1 MGTSIK
7 RQRIARLICLVAILS
22 VGRVQALDKFLQM
35 PWWLYESDHFSVVT
49 NIPDRGD
56 QLIQQLELFRAVVLK
71 FTGLKATADRL
82 PTRAVI
88 FAKRAEFARITDRA
102 NALGYTS
109 TTLRNNRMV
118 ASGGSLNSGQRHI
131 MFHEYVHYLLRSATD
146 ENHPSWYDEGL
157 ADMLSTVMQRR
168 GQMVVGTAPPS
179 HLRFINSNSRQV
191 PAGRIVNTD
200 DLSDWHP
207 LNVSLFYATSWA
219 LVTYIY
225 ADKTGERIA
234 DLQAYLAAV
243 QRGEP
248 REAAFEEAFHVS
260 ARVLQRRATNYI
272 RRHNKAFLR
281 YPREQFHINA
291 HSMVRRLTTQEIAYE
306 LSYLS
311 MFSNTTLARTL
322 IQDVLV
328 HDPHNTFM
336 QTALAVTYQA
346 DQEYQHGVE
355 LARASLAEASQ
366 QNLQDAVLEIELADM
381 LMVWNQDA
389 CASESSYKDKEDKE
403 ENDVPQDTPAVCQS
417 RYVAAKQGY
426 QRGLELEPDNPE
438 LRAGLAWALLKL
450 NQELSRASRHIEFA
464 LDYQPWSPTLQYR
477 AGMIFQAKGE
487 RAKALK
493 HLHKALYWSE
503 DAELRD
509 KAAAAVKAATR

>member
-1 MGTSIK
+1 MGIFIK

-22 VGRVQALDKFLQM
+22 VGRVHALDKFLEM
-35 PWWLYESDHFSVVT
+35 PWWLHESDHFSVVT

-71 FTGLKATADRL
+71 FTGLNAVEDRL

-118 ASGGSLNSGQRHI
+118 ASGGSLNTAQRHI

-157 ADMLSTVMQRR
+157 ADMLSTVMERR

-191 PAGRIVNTD
+191 PANKIVNTD

-219 LVTYIY
+219 LVTYIF

-234 DLQAYLAAV
+234 DLQNYLAAV

-248 REAAFEEAFHVS
+248 REAAFEDAFHVS
-260 ARVLQRRATNYI
+260 ARTLQRRSINYI

-281 YPREQFHINA
+281 YPREQFLINTNSTA
-291 HSMVRRLTTQEIAYE
+291 RRLSTEEIAYE
-306 LSYLS
+306 LAYLA
-311 MFSNTTLARTL
+311 MFSNTALARTL
-322 IQDVLV
+322 IQDVL
-328 HDPHNTFM
+328 HRDPHNPSM

-346 DQEYQHGVE
+346 DQEYERGVE
-355 LARASLAEASQ
+355 LARASLREANK

-389 CASESSYKDKEDKE
+389 CASESLFRE

-450 NQELSRASRHIEFA
+450 NQELPRAARHIEFA

-477 AGMIFQAKGE
+477 AGMIYQAKGE
-487 RAKALK
+487 REKALTR
-493 HLHKALYWSE
+493 LHKALYWSE